1 MCIMRHATFPATPII
16 NRKSRSLS
24 FFTLPILHARHPL
37 CSLPSAFLTFL
48 PFLRVLTLY
57 PIPVHVLATPT
68 LLICGLPTYI
78 PLIYI
83 LLIHVLP
90 TYIPLTHILHIH
102 VLPTFALSY
111 LFGSCLSLFC
121 SSNFR
126 SPIFCLTKFCSSM
139 FRLPLLRPIYS
150 SPLNPSD
157 SASSC
162 SASPYLRLPPH
173 LVNLTTN
180 IPIDSA
186 KLTAPLRH
194 LLDKLKPLQS
204 IIAYPEIKDIV
215 K

>member
-1 MCIMRHATFPATPII
+1 MCIMRNATFPATPII

-68 LLICGLPTYI
+68 LLICG
-78 PLIYI
+78 
-83 LLIHVLP
+83 LP